1 MLTLVQT
8 TLKLNSNYKSTIF
21 KKYIFVL
28 VMIPRVLEIVSCH
41 KWKRILDCCLKR
53 DKKLKPLKNQK
64 SEFFLTI
71 WRIQNCLHL
80 PEWNHHANCS
90 LSRACAVWYRRR
102 PQPWFRLRAYSQ
114 HRGSCGRSS
123 WYVWKKK
130 LKKKIEEIIC
140 RWSVICSDGMSD
152 SERCQ

>member
-53 DKKLKPLKNQK
+53 DKKIKPLKNQK
-64 SEFFLTI
+64 SEFFEQYGVFKIASIYLNETI
-71 WRIQNCLHL
+71 MRTVLWAAPAQYDTEDDH
-80 PEWNHHANCS
+80 NH
-90 LSRACAVWYRRR
+90 
-102 PQPWFRLRAYSQ
+102 
-114 HRGSCGRSS
+114 
-123 WYVWKKK
+123 
-130 LKKKIEEIIC
+130 
-140 RWSVICSDGMSD
+140 DSD
-152 SERCQ
+152 SEHTHNIEGVVVGLPGMSERKN